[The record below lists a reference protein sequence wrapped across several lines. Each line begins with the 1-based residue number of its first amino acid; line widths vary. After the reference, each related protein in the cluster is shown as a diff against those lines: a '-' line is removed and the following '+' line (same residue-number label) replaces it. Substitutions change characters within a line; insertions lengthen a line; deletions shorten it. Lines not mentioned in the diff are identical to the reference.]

1 MGWAE
6 PSQARPA
13 RAPRPRAVCAILR
26 AETRPGVDNEF
37 EALMS
42 DLAHH
47 VRAAEAGC
55 DSYTVTR
62 AMGSEAHFVVHARFL
77 DWDAFEGHADTPH
90 LNRLMP
96 RLSALLAAPLSME
109 IFLEV

>member
-6 PSQARPA
+6 PSQALRA
-13 RAPRPRAVCAILR
+13 QAPRPRAVCAILR
-26 AETRPGVDNEF
+26 AETRAGADNEF
-37 EALMS
+37 EALIN
-42 DLAHH
+42 DLAHY
-47 VRAAEAGC
+47 VRTEEAGC

-62 AMGSEAHFVVHARFL
+62 AMGSQAHFVVHARFL

-90 LNRLMP
+90 LNRFMP